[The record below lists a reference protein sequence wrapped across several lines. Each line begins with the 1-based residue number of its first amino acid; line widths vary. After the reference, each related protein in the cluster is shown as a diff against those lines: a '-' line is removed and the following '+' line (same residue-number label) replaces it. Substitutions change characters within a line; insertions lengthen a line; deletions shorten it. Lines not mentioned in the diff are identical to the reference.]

1 MTVSKEKKITEP
13 ITMMILRMKKMMMKT
28 RMKKKRISKM
38 TTALTTIS
46 NSRSRDIKV
55 QRISYRS

>member
-1 MTVSKEKKITEP
+1 
-13 ITMMILRMKKMMMKT
+13 MMILRMKKMMMKT

-46 NSRSRDIKV
+46 NSRSKGIKV

>member
-1 MTVSKEKKITEP
+1 
-13 ITMMILRMKKMMMKT
+13 MMILRMKKKMMKT

-46 NSRSRDIKV
+46 NSRSRGTKV